1 MFGRLY
7 AWLRDEHNRAIAAMG
22 GAAIVTLIGGV
33 WAIFTYFDSVSQ
45 QAAQVAVEQPKP
57 VLHSPPQPPQAQPPQ
72 PPNQDPLA
80 TIHRSTPTLTMTAN
94 YRICVTNE
102 PKKCPP
108 NSSVVLPCG
117 SSVPDWVNREC
128 QRYTTAQT
136 STTLPGGVCGTQ
148 VIEVTCTATR

>member
-1 MFGRLY
+1 MPWGLAMLARLY
-7 AWLRDEHNRAIAAMG
+7 AWLRDEHNRAIATMG
-22 GAAIVTLIGGV
+22 GAVMVALIGGL
-33 WAIFTYFDSVSQ
+33 WALYTYFDARPKP
-45 QAAQVAVEQPKP
+45 QAAPAAVL
-57 VLHSPPQPPQAQPPQ
+57 VSPPQPPQPPPQ
-72 PPNQDPLA
+72 PVSQDPPA

-128 QRYTTAQT
+128 QRYSTAQT
-136 STTLPGGVCGTQ
+136 ATTHPGGMCGTQ
-148 VIEVTCTATR
+148 VVEVSCTATR